1 MPPISDTSE
10 LPQQAAPAATPSPL
24 SADERAMLA
33 REFTAT
39 IETLDA
45 RGLYDDAE
53 TLARQMVELLP
64 DAGIG
69 WKTLAWAHL
78 RRGDLTGAFAPLS
91 QALALLPNDTD
102 VQGHYS
108 GARALQEALALD
120 AAGRYAEAGDRYR
133 AVLTGYPQ
141 HAETNHRL
149 GVVEIRLGRPQAA
162 LPYLE
167 TAIGANPNNGQFW
180 ANYIDALLESG
191 QIKAAWLA
199 LEMGQ
204 QHGLQGP
211 GVDQLIAVMSAMS
224 SDGIRVHRVAPGQV
238 QPVAVQPVAGQ
249 ATPTPP
255 PRTTSASPKQK
266 EVDELIALFN
276 NRRLAEA
283 EKVARQF
290 VERFPEH
297 PVGWKVLAASLYD
310 QGRYDESLP
319 PALRANELAPRDVMV
334 LQAIAV
340 VNISQL
346 GYKEAEAACRKLLNV
361 DPDHV
366 EGVRLLAVSL
376 MFQGQLD
383 EAERQFM
390 RAQDLAPQ
398 NVMVSAGFGTM
409 YLQGGR
415 ISEAAAQFRRA
426 IELDPSNAENRS
438 NLLFAMTHGEMF
450 EPDEIFSE
458 HKHFGEH
465 YDKLNAA
472 LRTPHTN
479 TRDPDRPLRIGF
491 VSGDFRRH
499 AVANF
504 IEPMM
509 PLLARI
515 PGLLLYAYSSTPS
528 ADFVTERL
536 RRHFSGWR
544 NIFMVDDAEVDRQIR
559 ADGIDILIDLSGHT
573 AHNRLPLF
581 ARKPAPVQASWIGYP
596 GTTGLASVDYF
607 FADRFW
613 VPDDHYRKLFTEK
626 IAYLPAVA
634 PFQPE
639 QIAPPINPLPALS
652 KGYVTFGSFNRLD
665 KIRRDVAALWA
676 RLLHAVPNSRLLI
689 GAMPTDGSGEAHLIE
704 WFGEQGIARDRL
716 EFRSRGSMPVFQQ
729 QHHQVDICLDTFP
742 FGGLTTALH
751 SLGMGVPT
759 LTLPGRTVPGRSGAT
774 AMSHAGLAQF
784 VADDPDDFVRRGVAI
799 ADDLPALAA
808 LRAGMRERCQRSPMF
823 QPEEIARGMGEALR
837 TMWKRWCADL
847 PAETFSVATEENALL
862 ADKLPSPDATPDAK
876 RSQAPVDLYNAGRIA
891 EAEAAAR
898 QLTKEFPHHPL
909 GWKVLGLAQ
918 YRLGGSGDDVLGHL
932 LRAHNM
938 LPGDANLLQVLA
950 ALLETKGRSAEAAE
964 MGHKL
969 VTLMPNYPE
978 GLRLYGIALISLWRF
993 DEAERACKRAA
1004 ELDPQSVLCWN
1015 TLGMLYLKAGRLAE
1029 GARCFRRAIELG
1041 PEGELLWCNLMLC
1054 LQHDENVS
1062 PETLYEEHRRFGV
1075 QFETQL
1081 KTQWPQ
1087 HENNRERDR
1096 TLRVGFVSGDF
1107 CRHPVTNFLEPVLVH
1122 LARDK
1127 NLSLY
1132 AYSSTPRNDSVTARL
1147 RGLFAHWRDA
1157 LGLNH
1162 DIADLIRADGIDI
1175 LIDLS
1180 GHTAYNRLLVFA
1192 RKPAPV
1198 QASWIGYPGT
1208 TGLTAI
1214 DYFLADRFWVPDE
1227 SFRAQF
1233 VEKIA
1238 YLPAFA
1244 AFRSELDAPP
1254 VNTLPALNNGY
1265 VTFGSFNRVNK
1276 LRPDVIKVW
1285 AQLLHAVPD
1294 ARMLI
1299 AAIPDTGDVQARLT
1313 GWFEAEGITCE
1324 RLIFRERGNVH
1335 EFLAQ
1340 HHEVDIALDAFP
1352 FSGLTTVL
1360 QSLWMGVPTL
1370 TLPGLTVPAR
1380 SGATAMSHA
1389 GLTQFVAHDA
1399 DDFVRRGAALANDVP
1414 ALAALR
1420 EGMRERCLASPMFQP
1435 EAIAQSVSAA
1445 LRTMWHRWCDGL
1457 PAESFETT
1465 LTTKSA

>member
-45 RGLYDDAE
+45 RGLYDDAQ

-78 RRGDLTGAFAPLS
+78 RRGDLAGAFAPLS
-91 QALALLPNDTD
+91 QALALLPNDTE
-102 VQGHYS
+102 VQAHYS
-108 GARALQEALALD
+108 GARVLQEAFALD

-167 TAIGANPNNGQFW
+167 TAIGANPQNSQYW

-204 QHGLQGP
+204 QQGLKGP
-211 GVDQLIAVMSAMS
+211 GVDQLIALMSAMS
-224 SDGIRVHRVAPGQV
+224 SEGVRVHRVAQA
-238 QPVAVQPVAGQ
+238 QPVAVEPVAPQ

-255 PRTTSASPKQK
+255 KRAASGNPTQK

-276 NRRLAEA
+276 NGRLAEA
-283 EKVARQF
+283 EKRARQF
-290 VERFPEH
+290 VEHFADH
-297 PVGWKVLAASLYD
+297 YAGWKVLAASLFD
-310 QGRYDESLP
+310 QGRYDEALA
-319 PALRANELAPRDVMV
+319 PALRANELAPCDVLVM
-334 LQAIAV
+334 QAIAV
-340 VNISQL
+340 VYISQL
-346 GYKEAEAACRKLLNV
+346 RYSEAEAACRKLLNE
-361 DPDHV
+361 DPDHA
-366 EGVRLLAVSL
+366 EGARLLAVSL
-376 MFQGQLD
+376 MFQGRLD
-383 EAERQFM
+383 EAERQFV
-390 RAQDLAPQ
+390 RAQELAPR
-398 NVMVSAGFGTM
+398 NYMVPAGFGTL

-415 ISEAAAQFRRA
+415 VTEAAAQFRRA
-426 IELDPSNAENRS
+426 IELNPSNAENRS

-450 EPDEIFSE
+450 EPEEIFAE
-458 HKHFGEH
+458 HKRFGE
-465 YDKLNAA
+465 YYENLNAA
-472 LRTPHTN
+472 ARLPHTN
-479 TRDPDRPLRIGF
+479 TRDPERPLRIGF

-499 AVANF
+499 AVASF
-504 IEPMM
+504 IEPML
-509 PLLARI
+509 PHLARV
-515 PGLLLYAYSSTPS
+515 PGLLLYAYSSAPS

-559 ADGIDILIDLSGHT
+559 ADGIDILIDLAGHT

-581 ARKPAPVQASWIGYP
+581 SRKPAPLQASWIGYP
-596 GTTGLASVDYF
+596 GTTGLSTVDYF
-607 FADRFW
+607 LADRYW
-613 VPDDHYRKLFTEK
+613 VPDDRYQKLFSEK

-639 QIAPPINPLPALS
+639 HIAPPINPLPALS

-716 EFRSRGSMPVFQQ
+716 EFRPRGSMPVFQQ
-729 QHHQVDICLDTFP
+729 QHHQVDFCLDTFP

-799 ADDLPALAA
+799 ANDLPALAA

-837 TMWKRWCADL
+837 TMWKRWCAGL
-847 PAETFSVATEENALL
+847 PAETFSVATQENALR
-862 ADKLPSPDATPDAK
+862 ADNLPSPDAAPDAK
-876 RSQAPVDLYNAGRIA
+876 RSQLPVDLYNAGQIA

-898 QLTKEFPHHPL
+898 QLTKEFPHHPI

-918 YRLGGSGDDVLGHL
+918 YRLGGTGDDMLGHL
-932 LRAHNM
+932 QRAHNM
-938 LPGDANLLQVLA
+938 LPGDANLLQVLT

-964 MGHKL
+964 MGAKMVAL
-969 VTLMPNYPE
+969 APDYSE
-978 GLRLYGIALISLWRF
+978 GQRLYGVALMSLWRF
-993 DEAERACKRAA
+993 EEAERACKRAA
-1004 ELDPQSVLCWN
+1004 ELDPKSVLAWN
-1015 TLGMLYLKAGRLAE
+1015 TLGVLYLKAGRLAE
-1029 GARCFRRAIELG
+1029 GAQCFRRAIELG

-1075 QFETQL
+1075 QFETPL
-1081 KTQWPQ
+1081 KAQWPQ
-1087 HENNRERDR
+1087 HENSRERDR

-1107 CRHPVTNFLEPVLVH
+1107 CRHPVSNFLEPVLVH

-1127 NLSLY
+1127 GLSLY
-1132 AYSSTPRNDSVTARL
+1132 AYSGTPTRDVVTVRL
-1147 RGLFAHWRDA
+1147 QGLFEHWRDIS
-1157 LGLNH
+1157 GLNH

-1214 DYFLADRFWVPDE
+1214 DYFLADRHWVPDE
-1227 SFRAQF
+1227 TFRAQF

-1244 AFRSELDAPP
+1244 PFHSERDAPP
-1254 VNTLPALNNGY
+1254 VGALPALANGY

-1276 LRPDVIKVW
+1276 LRQDVIKVW
-1285 AQLLHAVPD
+1285 ARLLHAVPN

-1299 AAIPDTGDVQARLT
+1299 GAIPDTGDVATRLAE
-1313 GWFEAEGITCE
+1313 WFAAEGIGRE
-1324 RLIFRERGNVH
+1324 RLIFRERAPVL
-1335 EFLAQ
+1335 EFLRQ
-1340 HHEVDIALDAFP
+1340 HHEVDIALDTFP

-1370 TLPGLTVPAR
+1370 TLPGRTVPAR

-1389 GLTQFVAHDA
+1389 GLAQFVADDA
-1399 DDFVRRGAALANDVP
+1399 DDFVRRGAALASDIP
-1414 ALAALR
+1414 ALAELR
-1420 EGMRERCLASPMFQP
+1420 DGMRERCLASPMFQP
-1435 EAIAQSVSAA
+1435 EAVAHSVSAA
-1445 LRTMWHRWCDGL
+1445 LRIMWHRWCDGL
-1457 PAESFETT
+1457 PVESFDTV
-1465 LTTKSA
+1465 SATESV